1 MFKKA
6 ERKQAKLRLALSGP
20 AGSGK
25 TTGAL
30 MIAKGLG
37 GKIAVLDTERGS
49 ASLYSDKFD
58 FDVVE
63 LSPPYTPERYIEVVE
78 AAQKAGYDIL
88 IIDSMTHEWNGP
100 GGCLEL
106 NEQIA
111 RTKFRGNV
119 WSAWNETTPR
129 HRKFVDSILAANL
142 HIIATM
148 RSKTETIQTENGAGK
163 KVVQKVGMKT
173 EQRDGMDYE
182 FTVVLDL
189 TVDGHTALASK
200 DRTRLFNDPF
210 VITEDT
216 GRMLAN
222 WLNMGKSFEDQAK
235 DAVKMNN
242 NSMTSAQSS
251 ALMAYLTKRHGNN
264 REAYL
269 AELSS
274 FFGREISSSRELTKD
289 DVSEF
294 LDAINRPQQEI
305 GNGVSE

>member
-274 FFGREISSSRELTKD
+274 FFGRKVSSSRELTKD

-305 GNGVSE
+305 GNGISE